1 MKKIL
6 VVTMAAVMLTACG
19 GTKTATPVRFNP
31 ATAVI
36 ACDNSEVAYKLPDS
50 TLQFCYDK
58 LWGEPVVTNLKAEVG
73 FGKILSFG
81 TADNSKAPKI
91 WLATRDFKPTN
102 PSDKLADMSG
112 IDGTVADAD
121 LLKKQVNAASG
132 YDEKDVSARKTDIS
146 GARSVR
152 ADVGGDVKQIMYYVS
167 NAFGDYDMVI
177 YGGKDIAESVDNL
190 VFDMIL

>member
-1 MKKIL
+1 MTL
-6 VVTMAAVMLTACG
+6 SAVMLTACG
-19 GTKTATPVRFNP
+19 SSKTATPARFNP

-36 ACDNSEVAYKLPDS
+36 ACDNSEVAYKLADS

-81 TADNSKAPKI
+81 TSDNFKAPRI

-102 PSDKLADMSG
+102 PSDKLAEMSS
-112 IDGTVADAD
+112 IDGNIADAD
-121 LLKKQVNAASG
+121 LLKKQVNSASG
-132 YDEKDVSARKTDIS
+132 YDVKEVSARKTDIS

-152 ADVGGDVKQIMYYVS
+152 ADVGGKVNQIVYYVS

-177 YGGKDIAESVDNL
+177 YGGKDIAEAVDNL